1 MDLRQV
7 FAANL
12 RRRISTGELNR
23 VLGRALRDKP
33 PRTTAGKT
41 LKVFYVAQ
49 TGVGPPTFS
58 VVANRAEPLHF
69 SESRRV
75 ENIIREA
82 ADFSGSPIRISIR
95 GRAQTPVEGR
105 RKKST
110 KKSKVEGRRS
120 KAGESRTR
128 TGGSIRSGRKNS
140 RD

>member
-1 MDLRQV
+1 
-7 FAANL
+7 
-12 RRRISTGELNR
+12 LNR
-23 VLGRALRDKP
+23 VPGRALRDKP

-49 TGVGPPTFS
+49 TGVSPPTFS

-105 RKKST
+105 RP

-120 KAGESRTR
+120 KVRERKPGAKGASRQ
-128 TGGSIRSGRKNS
+128 GRKKS
-140 RD
+140 